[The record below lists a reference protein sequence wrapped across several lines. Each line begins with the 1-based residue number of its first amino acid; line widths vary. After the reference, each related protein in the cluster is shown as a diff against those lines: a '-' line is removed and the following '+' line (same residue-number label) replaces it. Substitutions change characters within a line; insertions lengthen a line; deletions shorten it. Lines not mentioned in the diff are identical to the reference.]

1 MKSKFWVVSR
11 QALLMSLVVPLAM
24 MVLSGI
30 SGVGRQ
36 HETGVPWC
44 WETEAGWLEGSGTT
58 LSCQS
63 QLRPEHWHL
72 GLVVGVS
79 EEKQGRVD
87 CLQEHPS

>member
-1 MKSKFWVVSR
+1 MGGLKTG
-11 QALLMSLVVPLAM
+11 LAHE
-24 MVLSGI
+24 LGGAFGHDGSETI